1 MKILIVED
9 DPMTQDNLTL
19 LLQGEREVRS
29 VEAFGTAED
38 ARDHANWANIDIL
51 LSDIDLPGEMNGVDL
66 IAWTQ
71 LHHPDITS
79 MAYTIHE
86 NRDIVFAAIKAGA
99 CGYLLKSSSPRE
111 LIESLT
117 ELAEGG
123 APMTPKIARKVITD
137 MQKVSEEDNNNG
149 ESHLTQREKEIL
161 QQIDLGLSYKEIA
174 AKLHIS
180 PHTVHTHIK
189 KIYEKVQVGS
199 RDEVVRKARRLGWI

>member
-1 MKILIVED
+1 MRILIVED
-9 DPMTQDNLTL
+9 DPMTQDNLKM
-19 LLQGEREVRS
+19 LLQGERDVKSAEGFGS
-29 VEAFGTAED
+29 AEEAIKGAAWE
-38 ARDHANWANIDIL
+38 NIDIL

-111 LIESLT
+111 LIESLS

-123 APMTPKIARKVITD
+123 APMTPKIARKVIVD
-137 MQKVSEEDNNNG
+137 MQKVSASDNT

-189 KIYEKVQVGS
+189 KIYEKIQVGS

>member
-9 DPMTQDNLTL
+9 DPMTQDNLKL
-19 LLQGEREVRS
+19 LLQGERNISS
-29 VEAFGTAED
+29 VEAFGTAEE
-38 ARDHANWANIDIL
+38 AIEQANWGNTDIL
-51 LSDIDLPGEMNGVDL
+51 LSDIDLPGELNGVDL
-66 IAWTQ
+66 IARTQ

-86 NRDIVFAAIKAGA
+86 NRDVVFAAIKAGA

-111 LIESLT
+111 LIESLG

-123 APMTPKIARKVITD
+123 APMTPKIARKVIMD
-137 MQKVSEEDNNNG
+137 MQKMQGSEG
-149 ESHLTQREKEIL
+149 TESHLTQREKEIL

-174 AKLHIS
+174 SKLHIS